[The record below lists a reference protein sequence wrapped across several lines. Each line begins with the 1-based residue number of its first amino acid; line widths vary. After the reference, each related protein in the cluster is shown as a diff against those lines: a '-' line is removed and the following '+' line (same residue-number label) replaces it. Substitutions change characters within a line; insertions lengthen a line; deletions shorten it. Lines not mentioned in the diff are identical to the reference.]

1 MKKMKKIKKRTT
13 SIFAIIGALA
23 IITAFSS
30 QSEQM
35 KIYEFETVTVV
46 ESLIQ
51 NGLGRSR
58 MISGTQ
64 NVDYREATTI
74 RKDDGEKIKSDKKR
88 SEIRTKAFE
97 ETKLLNFYN
106 VAGIRFNNIATND
119 AMVKSKLNEMST
131 QGWELVFVSSG
142 VESADKER
150 DAIFITRYHF
160 RKEK

>member
-1 MKKMKKIKKRTT
+1 MKNIKDITI
-13 SIFAIIGALA
+13 SIFAVIGVVA
-23 IITAFSS
+23 IITAFKN
-30 QSEQM
+30 QPEEQ
-35 KIYEFETVTVV
+35 KSLEFETVTVI

-58 MISGTQ
+58 MISKTE

-74 RKDDGEKIKSDKKR
+74 RKEDGEKEKSKKTR

-106 VAGIRFNNIATND
+106 IAGIRFNNIATND
-119 AMVKSKLNEMST
+119 AMIKAKLNEMSA
-131 QGWELVFVSSG
+131 QGWELVSIAAG

-150 DAIFITRYHF
+150 DAIFITRF
-160 RKEK
+160 FFKREL

>member
-1 MKKMKKIKKRTT
+1 MKNIKDITI
-13 SIFAIIGALA
+13 SIFAVIGFVA
-23 IITAFSS
+23 IITAFSN
-30 QSEQM
+30 QPEEQ
-35 KIYEFETVTVV
+35 KSLEFETVTVI

-58 MISGTQ
+58 MISKTE

-74 RKDDGEKIKSDKKR
+74 RKEDGEKEKSKKSR

-106 VAGIRFNNIATND
+106 IAGIRFNNIATND
-119 AMVKSKLNEMST
+119 AMIKAKLNEMSA
-131 QGWELVFVSSG
+131 QGWELVSIAAG

-150 DAIFITRYHF
+150 DAIFITRF
-160 RKEK
+160 FFKREL

>member
-1 MKKMKKIKKRTT
+1 MKNTKKRVI

-23 IITAFSS
+23 VITAFTNQS
-30 QSEQM
+30 QPG

-51 NGLGRSR
+51 GGLGRSR

-64 NVDYREATTI
+64 NVNYREATTI
-74 RKDDGEKIKSDKKR
+74 RKEDGKKEKSDKKR

-106 VAGIRFNNIATND
+106 VGGIRFNNIATND
-119 AMVKSKLNEMST
+119 AMVRSKLNEMST

-150 DAIFITRYHF
+150 DAIFVTRYLF

>member
-1 MKKMKKIKKRTT
+1 MKNIKNNAI
-13 SIFAIIGALA
+13 SIFVIIGALA
-23 IITAFSS
+23 VITAFTN
-30 QSEQM
+30 QTQPG

-58 MISGTQ
+58 MISGTEKV
-64 NVDYREATTI
+64 NYREATTI
-74 RKDDGEKIKSDKKR
+74 RKEDGKKEKSDKKR
-88 SEIRTKAFE
+88 SEIRTLAFE

-119 AMVKSKLNEMST
+119 AMVKSKLNEMSA